1 MLRCVRRLREHLRES
16 ARAFAAVFRN
26 ANLRRLEAAWAASA
40 VSHWG
45 FLVAV
50 SVYAYGQGGQ
60 QAVGVIFLLRLV
72 PAAIVAP
79 FAGVLADRYRRERVL
94 FASAL
99 VRCLLV
105 AGAAAGVAA
114 DVPAP
119 VVYGLAIAATIVNA
133 PFRSAQAALTPTLA
147 TTPSELTAANA
158 VASTIESLAFFLGPA
173 VAGLLLAVTG
183 LDVVFALTAALL
195 GVSAL
200 LVLRIR
206 AEAVETPKGE
216 VEASTILGECLAGF
230 KVVWRNP
237 ALRVLIGLL
246 TAQTFVAG
254 FVMVYIVVVA
264 IELLGLA
271 DSGVGYLN
279 AAFGIGALVG
289 ALGALGLTGARRLS
303 PAFVSGI
310 ALWGLPLIVL
320 GLWPSTAAAL
330 ILFAIVGI
338 GNSLVDVAGFTLVQ
352 RAVPDEVLARVF
364 GVIQFTWLSSVG
376 IGGVLAPVMIDAF
389 GIEHALIV
397 TGVFLPALVL
407 AFGRQVAKI
416 DATAAAPEAQEL
428 RLLGSVPIFAPLP
441 GAALEH
447 IAGRLVPLRLEAG
460 TVIVRE
466 GDAGDRFYV
475 VVEGEVDVTAEGK
488 PVSALTAGGY
498 FGEIALL
505 KDVPRTATVT
515 ARTPVVLYALER
527 EDFLGA
533 VTGHAPSAKAAE
545 TVISSRLSGLAT
557 AAGRPMST

>member
-1 MLRCVRRLREHLRES
+1 MRRLREHLRES

-50 SVYAYGQGGQ
+50 SVYAYGQGGE
-60 QAVGVIFLLRLV
+60 QAVGLLFLLRLV
-72 PAAIVAP
+72 PAAIVSP

-94 FASAL
+94 FGSAL
-99 VRCLLV
+99 LRCLLI
-105 AGAAAGVAA
+105 AAAALGVAA
-114 DVPAP
+114 DLPAP
-119 VVYGLAIAATIVNA
+119 VVYALAIAATVANA

-147 TTPSELTAANA
+147 RTPSELTAANA
-158 VASTIESLAFFLGPA
+158 VASTIESLAFFVGPA
-173 VAGLLLAVTG
+173 LAGLLLAVTE
-183 LDVVFALTAALL
+183 LDVVFGLTAALL

-200 LVLRIR
+200 LVLLIR
-206 AEAVETPKGE
+206 PDAVEAPKGE

-230 KVVWRNP
+230 AVVGRHKT
-237 ALRVLIGLL
+237 LRVLIGLF

-254 FVMVYIVVVA
+254 LVMVLMVVVA
-264 IELLGLA
+264 IELLDLG

-279 AAFGIGALVG
+279 AAFGVGALVG

-303 PAFVSGI
+303 PAFLLGL
-310 ALWGLPLIVL
+310 ALWGLPLIAL
-320 GLWPSTAAAL
+320 GLRPSTAAA
-330 ILFAIVGI
+330 IVLFGIVGI
-338 GNSLVDVAGFTLVQ
+338 GNSLVDVACFTLVQ

-376 IGGVLAPVMIDAF
+376 IGGVLAPVLLDAF
-389 GIEHALIV
+389 GTEKALIV
-397 TGVFLPALVL
+397 TGVFLPVLVVL
-407 AFGRQVAKI
+407 FGRQVAKI

-428 RLLGSVPIFAPLP
+428 RLLASVPIFAPLP

-488 PVSALTAGGY
+488 PVSTLAAGGY

-527 EDFLGA
+527 EDFLA
-533 VTGHAPSAKAAE
+533 TVTGHAPSAKAAE
-545 TVISSRLSGLAT
+545 SVISSRLSGLASS
-557 AAGRPMST
+557 AGRPIST